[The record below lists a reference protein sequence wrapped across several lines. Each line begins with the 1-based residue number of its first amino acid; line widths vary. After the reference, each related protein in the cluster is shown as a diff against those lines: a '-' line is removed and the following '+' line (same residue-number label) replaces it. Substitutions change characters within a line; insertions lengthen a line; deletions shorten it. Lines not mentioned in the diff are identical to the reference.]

1 MFDQIAER
9 LEKTFRTLRG
19 FGKLTPANIEE
30 ATREIRLSLLE
41 ADVNYRVAKDLVE
54 RIAARALGAEVLRSV
69 TPGQQFTKIC
79 YDELVRTLG
88 AGDHALDLAARP
100 PVVILLAGLQGSGK
114 TTSAAKLARY
124 LKEKM
129 RKRVMLVST
138 DVHRPAAIEQL
149 KKLGET
155 VGVPVCDAAVGEDPI
170 VIARRSLE
178 RARNEAADV
187 LIVDSAGRTQIDE
200 PMMQEIAAVK
210 EVLQPREVLFVA
222 DAMTGQAAVDVSK
235 EFHARLGLTGVILT
249 KMDGDARGGAALSIN
264 AVTGAP
270 VKFVGTGEKSD
281 QFDLFHPER
290 IASRIFGMGDILS
303 LVEKAQ
309 EKVDAEK
316 AERMQKKMLSG
327 GFDLDDFLAQMKMVR
342 SLGSLESTL
351 GMIPGIGGALKQVK
365 GKVDLE
371 KELRKIEAII
381 NSMTR
386 AERANPDILNASRRR
401 RIAQGSGTKVQDI
414 NQFMNQYLE
423 MKKMMKRMQS
433 MGLGALMKGIRG
445 VR

>member
-9 LEKTFRTLRG
+9 LEKTFRVLRG

-54 RIAARALGAEVLRSV
+54 RIAARALGTEVLRSV
-69 TPGQQFTKIC
+69 TPGQQFVKIC
-79 YDELVRTLG
+79 YDELVKTLG
-88 AGDHALDLAARP
+88 AGRHELDLAARP

-114 TTSAAKLARY
+114 TTTAAKLARY

-155 VGVPVCDAAVGEDPI
+155 IGVPVCDAAIGEDP
-170 VIARRSLE
+170 VAIARRALE
-178 RARNEAADV
+178 RARNEVADV

-200 PMMQEIAAVK
+200 PMMREIAAVRD
-210 EVLQPREVLFVA
+210 VLQPREVLFVA

-235 EFHARLGLTGVILT
+235 EFHARLGLTGIILT

-270 VKFVGTGEKSD
+270 VKFVGTGEKND

-351 GMIPGIGGALKQVK
+351 GMIPGIGSALKQVK
-365 GKVDLE
+365 GKVDFE
-371 KELRKIEAII
+371 KELKKIEAII

-386 AERANPDILNASRRR
+386 SERANPDILNASRRR

-423 MKKMMKRMQS
+423 MKKMMKRVQS

-445 VR
+445 IR